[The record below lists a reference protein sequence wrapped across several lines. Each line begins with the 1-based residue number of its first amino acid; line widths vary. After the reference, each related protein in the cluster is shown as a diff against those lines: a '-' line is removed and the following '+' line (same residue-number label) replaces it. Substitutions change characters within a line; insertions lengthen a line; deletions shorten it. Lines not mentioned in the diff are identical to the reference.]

1 MDGNLAKP
9 NNVLPQKKFHWEGGT
24 EDAPHTLHFF
34 AYAGAR
40 KRLRGQKMNRRR
52 PSRQRQPL
60 DLQSQGGVPVA
71 KLGPDIKAKIG
82 QQLRIMYG
90 EIVNQGVPDRF
101 VEILRGLDGPDD
113 EGSQNGSS

>member
-1 MDGNLAKP
+1 
-9 NNVLPQKKFHWEGGT
+9 
-24 EDAPHTLHFF
+24 
-34 AYAGAR
+34 
-40 KRLRGQKMNRRR
+40 MNRRR

>member
-1 MDGNLAKP
+1 
-9 NNVLPQKKFHWEGGT
+9 
-24 EDAPHTLHFF
+24 
-34 AYAGAR
+34 
-40 KRLRGQKMNRRR
+40 MNRRR
-52 PSRQRQPL
+52 PSRQKQPL
-60 DLQSQGGVPVA
+60 DLQNPGPAHVA

-113 EGSQNGSS
+113 EGSQNESS